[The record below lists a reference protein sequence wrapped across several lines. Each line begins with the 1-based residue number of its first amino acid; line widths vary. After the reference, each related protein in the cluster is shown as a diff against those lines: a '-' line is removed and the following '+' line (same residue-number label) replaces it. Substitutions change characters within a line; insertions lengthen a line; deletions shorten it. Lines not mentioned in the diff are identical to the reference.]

1 MHEMKDNII
10 METKE
15 LQSTQFTALN
25 AMTKDL
31 INNGVFFLYSVNIVE
46 KPNVHFLLSTDKS
59 FFLVSDDGTPL
70 EKIDNMNN
78 INITARILFSDIKKS
93 VESNSFIASWAL

>member
-1 MHEMKDNII
+1 

-31 INNGVFFLYSVNIVE
+31 INSGVFFLYSVNLKD
-46 KPNVHFLLSTDKS
+46 KPDIHYLLSTDKS
-59 FFLVSDDGTPL
+59 YFLIADNGNPI
-70 EKIDNMNN
+70 EKIDNINN
-78 INITARILFSDIKKS
+78 IDTTARILFSDIKKS
-93 VESNSFIASWAL
+93 VENNSFNVSWAL

>member
-1 MHEMKDNII
+1 

-31 INNGVFFLYSVNIVE
+31 INNGVFFLYSVDIAD
-46 KPNVHFLLSTDKS
+46 KPSAHYLLSTDKS
-59 FFLVSDDGTPL
+59 YFLVSDDGSPL
-70 EKIDNMNN
+70 EKIDN
-78 INITARILFSDIKKS
+78 INDIKTTARILFSDIKRS
-93 VESNSFIASWAL
+93 VENNNFIVSWAL